1 MERAWVE
8 SVNTMLDDIG
18 FLCLSNGKRV
28 PMPSLNSF
36 NVLFEVD
43 NLRGVS
49 PATISRCGIVLMDPI
64 GLNWQALM
72 SSWIDHWPNTSPIT
86 TFVKS
91 LCNYLLPPCLQM
103 ALKYLQPPM
112 PQTGLLL
119 NFFKLVDAMLNVA
132 CICYK
137 TIGCESKKFYI
148 FPNVHHDITTN
159 MENDLL
165 INLANLSKTN
175 MQSKNTWDHNISNI
189 LESQELIRDVRYVIN
204 WRHLHIQK
212 SVQCDTSGKIL
223 KDLPIS
229 RISKEDAQN
238 IHD

>member
-1 MERAWVE
+1 
-8 SVNTMLDDIG
+8 
-18 FLCLSNGKRV
+18 
-28 PMPSLNSF
+28 
-36 NVLFEVD
+36 
-43 NLRGVS
+43 
-49 PATISRCGIVLMDPI
+49 MDPI

-103 ALKYLQPPM
+103 ALKYLQSPM
-112 PQTGLLL
+112 FQTRLLL

-137 TIGCESKKFYI
+137 TIGCASKKFHL

-165 INLANLSKTN
+165 INLADLSKTN
-175 MQSKNTWDHNISNI
+175 MRSKYLGSQHFKHFRITRIGKGCKICNQ
-189 LESQELIRDVRYVIN
+189 LETFT
-204 WRHLHIQK
+204 H
-212 SVQCDTSGKIL
+212 
-223 KDLPIS
+223 P
-229 RISKEDAQN
+229 KECTM
-238 IHD
+238 

>member
-1 MERAWVE
+1 MDGCMERAWVE

-132 CICYK
+132 HICYK
-137 TIGCESKKFYI
+137 TMGCASKKFHL

-159 MENDLL
+159 MENGLHFP
-165 INLANLSKTN
+165 IRQSFAHNQCCSKLN
-175 MQSKNTWDHNISNI
+175 S
-189 LESQELIRDVRYVIN
+189 
-204 WRHLHIQK
+204 IQDFK
-212 SVQCDTSGKIL
+212 
-223 KDLPIS
+223 PP
-229 RISKEDAQN
+229 
-238 IHD
+238 